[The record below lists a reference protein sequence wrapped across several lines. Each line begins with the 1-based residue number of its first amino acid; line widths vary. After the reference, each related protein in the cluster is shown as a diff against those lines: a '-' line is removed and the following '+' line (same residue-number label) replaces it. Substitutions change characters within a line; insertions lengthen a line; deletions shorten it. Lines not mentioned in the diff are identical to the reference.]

1 MQESSMKNETNRA
14 IAFAYYYLPNFQVPN
29 NSQVL
34 PTSDTKRASKEKMK
48 SSFPMP
54 TITQDTC

>member
-1 MQESSMKNETNRA
+1 MKNETNRA